1 MEYFLPLS
9 VMAMII
15 SSISIFLID
24 HQNPTSNTD
33 PENDQSSPNPSEKI
47 EEDKVDEFTVS
58 ENEENLQK
66 SINPED
72 ISEESSVKKIQ
83 SADIILKEFQKSFS
97 ILSKSTPESMLSTN
111 KS

>member
-33 PENDQSSPNPSEKI
+33 SENDPTSSNTSEMI
-47 EEDKVDEFTVS
+47 EEDSVDEFTVS
-58 ENEENLQK
+58 EKDENLQK
-66 SINPED
+66 GINPED
-72 ISEESSVKKIQ
+72 ISEESSIKKIH
-83 SADIILKEFQKSFS
+83 STDIILKEFQKSFS
-97 ILSKSTPESMLSTN
+97 MLSKSTPESILSTG

>member
-24 HQNPTSNTD
+24 NQNPTSNTD
-33 PENDQSSPNPSEKI
+33 PENDQSSSNSSEKI
-47 EEDKVDEFTVS
+47 EEDTVDEFTVS
-58 ENEENLQK
+58 EKKENLQK
-66 SINPED
+66 SITPKNSLDEN
-72 ISEESSVKKIQ
+72 SLNKIQ
-83 SADIILKEFQKSFS
+83 STSSSLKAFQKTFS
-97 ILSKSTPESMLSTN
+97 ILWNSTPKSELSTN

>member
-24 HQNPTSNTD
+24 YQNPTSNID

-47 EEDKVDEFTVS
+47 EEDTVDEFTVS

-66 SINPED
+66 SINPEE
-72 ISEESSVKKIQ
+72 ISEESSIKKIH

-97 ILSKSTPESMLSTN
+97 MLNKSTSDSILSTSKS
-111 KS
+111 